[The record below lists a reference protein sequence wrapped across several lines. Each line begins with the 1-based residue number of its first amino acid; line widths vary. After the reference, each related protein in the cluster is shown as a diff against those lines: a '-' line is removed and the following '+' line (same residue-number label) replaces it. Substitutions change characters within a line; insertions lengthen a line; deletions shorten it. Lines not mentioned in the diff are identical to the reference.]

1 MVNKIKAS
9 LLFMLL
15 LAVPISAQQ
24 ITVKAVTDSSKYKVG
39 DYITYKLEFAYDK
52 NIKINYPS
60 VKDSIKNLEFI
71 KEELPSKNESDKKI
85 MESRVFVFSKYDS
98 SIVNIPSYKVYYT
111 DGQSQ
116 NFVAVNP
123 VTITVEKIAVDT
135 TKDIQDVKP
144 PVEIPFNWVL
154 ALIIF
159 GIAAALAFTGYY
171 LYKHFKSKNLP
182 KAKPEPK
189 IPPYELALI
198 QLKSLNEKQLWQNGQ
213 IKEYHSE
220 ITEIVRRYFEAR
232 FGFLALEMTT
242 GEMLKC
248 LEQSKEGNE
257 IKILA
262 EKFFGN
268 ADLVKFA
275 KFVPMP
281 SVNGEMMEQALDI
294 VEKTRPVIDVNPKSG
309 GENV

>member
-1 MVNKIKAS
+1 MVKLIKIS
-9 LLFMLL
+9 LLFVFLMAASLH
-15 LAVPISAQQ
+15 AQQ
-24 ITVKAVTDSSKYKVG
+24 ISVKAVTDSSKYKVG
-39 DYITYKLEFAYDK
+39 DYITYKLEFVYDK
-52 NIKINYPS
+52 NIRIDYPS
-60 VKDSIKNLEFI
+60 VKDSVKNLEFI
-71 KEELPSKNESDKKI
+71 KEELPAKSESDKKV
-85 MESRVFVFSKYDS
+85 MENRVYIFSKYDS

-111 DGQSQ
+111 DGKTS
-116 NFVAVNP
+116 NFVTVNP
-123 VTITVEKIAVDT
+123 VTLTVEKIAVDT

-159 GIAAALAFTGYY
+159 GIAAALAITGYY
-171 LYKHFKSKNLP
+171 LYKYYKSRNQP
-182 KAKPEPK
+182 KPKPEPK

-198 QLKSLNEKQLWQNGQ
+198 QLKTLDEKQLWQKGD

-242 GEMLKC
+242 GEVLKC
-248 LEQSKEGNE
+248 LEQSREGFAV
-257 IKILA
+257 KKLTD
-262 EKFFGN
+262 KFLGN

-281 SVNGEMMEQALDI
+281 SVNSEMMEQAVQI
-294 VEKTRPVIDVNPKSG
+294 VTLTKPAPAEAPKSG

>member
-1 MVNKIKAS
+1 MVKKIKAS
-9 LLFMLL
+9 LLFIIL
-15 LAVPISAQQ
+15 LAFPISAQQ

-111 DGQSQ
+111 DGQTQ

-123 VTITVEKIAVDT
+123 VTVTVEKIAVDT

-159 GIAAALAFTGYY
+159 GIAAALAIAGYY
-171 LYKHFKSKNLP
+171 LYKHYKSKNQP

-198 QLKSLNEKQLWQNGQ
+198 QLNSLNEKQLWQKGQ
-213 IKEYHSE
+213 IKDYHSE

-248 LEQSKEGNE
+248 LEQSKEGYE

-281 SVNGEMMEQALDI
+281 SVNGEMMDQARDI
-294 VEKTRPVIDVNPKSG
+294 VEKTRPVMDENPMSG

>member
-9 LLFMLL
+9 LLFIIL
-15 LAVPISAQQ
+15 LALPVSAQQ

-52 NIKINYPS
+52 NIRINYPS
-60 VKDSIKNLEFI
+60 VKDSVKNLEFI
-71 KEELPSKNESDKKI
+71 KEELPSKSESDKKV
-85 MESRVFVFSKYDS
+85 MENRIYIFSKYDS

-111 DGQSQ
+111 DGQTQ
-116 NFVAVNP
+116 NFVTVNP
-123 VTITVEKIAVDT
+123 VTLTVEKIAVDT
-135 TKDIQDVKP
+135 TKDILDVKP

-159 GIAAALAFTGYY
+159 GIAAALAIAGYY
-171 LYKHFKSKNLP
+171 IYKHYKSKNQP

-198 QLKSLNEKQLWQNGQ
+198 ELKSLNEKQLWQKGQ

-242 GEMLKC
+242 GEVLKC
-248 LEQSKEGNE
+248 LEQSREGYAVNQ
-257 IKILA
+257 LA
-262 EKFFGN
+262 EKFLGN

-281 SVNGEMMEQALDI
+281 SVNSEMMEQALEI
-294 VEKTRPVIDVNPKSG
+294 VEKTKPAEPETPKSG